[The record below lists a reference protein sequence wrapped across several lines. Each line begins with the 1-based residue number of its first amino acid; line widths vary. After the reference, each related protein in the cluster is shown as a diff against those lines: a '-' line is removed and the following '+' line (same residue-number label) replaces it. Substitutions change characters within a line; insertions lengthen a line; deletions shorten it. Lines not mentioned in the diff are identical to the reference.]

1 MNQETKDT
9 MFTAIEDEDFVSF
22 SKAIKSEIERKVKE
36 HPVTVRYQDEY
47 DKFKNIENLYA
58 KAKDEMSKAQ

>member
-1 MNQETKDT
+1 MNQEAKDK

-22 SKAIKSEIERKVKE
+22 SKAIKVEIDRKVKE
-36 HPVTVRYQDEY
+36 HPSTIRHQDEY

-58 KAKDEMSKAQ
+58 QAKEEMSKS